1 MATPLVSLGPSSRRS
16 AIVRPSGASGVSNN
30 KKSRRYKLLGAVMSP
45 SVPNV
50 GQEPGGQPPPID
62 PGRLWEEFGPPLR
75 GFLARRVP
83 PGVDADDLVQEVF
96 LRVIRSLASLRS
108 TERPEAWLYQIA
120 RNALRDSLRAR
131 LRRDGRTDALEID
144 VPAEPDA
151 AADRAAEA
159 ELAPCLT
166 AMIARLGEPYRTAIT
181 LTSLQG
187 VTQADA
193 ARQVGMSISGMKSR
207 VQRGR
212 DQLRQML
219 VTCCAIAVD
228 VRGGVSDFHMR
239 EPGAC
244 RAAAAVTAAGTCR
257 PGPCAPAPA
266 PDRGASTEAGGRLQK

>member
-1 MATPLVSLGPSSRRS
+1 
-16 AIVRPSGASGVSNN
+16 
-30 KKSRRYKLLGAVMSP
+30 MSP
-45 SVPNV
+45 SAPNV
-50 GQEPGGQPPPID
+50 VREPGGQSPPID
-62 PGRLWEEFGPPLR
+62 PETLWEQFGPPLR

-83 PGVDADDLVQEVF
+83 PGIDADDLVQDVF
-96 LRVIRSLASLRS
+96 LRVIRSLSTLRG
-108 TERPEAWLYQIA
+108 TDRPEAWLYQIA

-131 LRRDGRTDALEID
+131 LRKDGRTEALD
-144 VPAEPDA
+144 VDPPAAPDP

-166 AMIARLGEPYRTAIT
+166 AMIDRLAEPYRTAIA
-181 LTSLQG
+181 LTSLHG

-193 ARQVGMSISGMKSR
+193 ARLAGISVSGMKSR

-228 VRGGVSDFHMR
+228 VRGGVSDFHLR

-244 RAAAAVTAAGTCR
+244 GGPAAAGTVAAC
-257 PGPCAPAPA
+257 GSASCA
-266 PDRGASTEAGGRLQK
+266 PDRSPDDASIEAPGRLQE

>member
-1 MATPLVSLGPSSRRS
+1 M
-16 AIVRPSGASGVSNN
+16 
-30 KKSRRYKLLGAVMSP
+30 
-45 SVPNV
+45 
-50 GQEPGGQPPPID
+50 D

-83 PGVDADDLVQEVF
+83 PGVDADDLVQDVF

-108 TERPEAWLYQIA
+108 TERPEAWLFQIA

-131 LRRDGRTDALEID
+131 LRRDGRTDALEVD
-144 VPAEPDA
+144 LPAAPDA

-166 AMIARLGEPYRTAIT
+166 AMIGRLAEPYRTAIT

-187 VTQADA
+187 VTQAAA
-193 ARQVGMSISGMKSR
+193 ARQAGISISGMKSR

-228 VRGGVSDFHMR
+228 VRGGVSDFHRR

-244 RAAAAVTAAGTCR
+244 G
-257 PGPCAPAPA
+257 APAPA
-266 PDRGASTEAGGRLQK
+266 AGAAACRPEPCAPDAVPDASIKTGGRLQE